1 MIRFRIILSVV
12 MLAGAVTGCGAR
24 KEPDPL
30 AGDPF
35 AGRPATTQEDRF
47 GKGFGE
53 ASRADPNSEPAKV
66 DANSVRPVSLTAE
79 PMDVHER

>member
-1 MIRFRIILSVV
+1 MIRFRIILPVV
-12 MLAGAVTGCGAR
+12 MLAGAVSGCGAK
-24 KEPDPL
+24 KEIEPP

-35 AGRPATTQEDRF
+35 AGGPATSQEDRL

-66 DANSVRPVSLTAE
+66 DANSVRPVSLTEE